1 MKKIDVQII
10 QNYLDSHK
18 DGAMYLHLET
28 TNGAYA
34 NHHHGKFTS
43 GAFIRNA
50 QVNYINAK
58 ITGEGPFRIGLEL
71 PIGWVYAEGIT
82 HYLIDEMDRL
92 ISAGLD
98 HEGKLAVAFE
108 LSKEPF
114 KK

>member
-1 MKKIDVQII
+1 MKKIETTKVQD
-10 QNYLDSHK
+10 YLDSHK
-18 DGAMYLHLET
+18 ESKMYLHLET

-50 QVNYINAK
+50 EVSYINAK
-58 ITGEGPFRIGLEL
+58 ITGEGPYRIGLEL

-82 HYLIDEMDRL
+82 HFEIDAQERL
-92 ISAGLD
+92 ISAGID